1 MVRGNLFFCLTMAGC
16 ATAATTADVR
26 RMSDRGDTE
35 ALMKTWE
42 ETDRD
47 SVRIAVIEGL
57 AAHEAERAL
66 VLRQAASAP
75 SSQVRLAAVRG
86 LGSYDGA
93 EVVPALV
100 NALADPFPAIREV
113 AKSALAKRG
122 PAANDALL
130 EALEQNPSH
139 LVRAAAAKLL
149 ARSAKGP
156 DKQLRLRVSL
166 ALLDAA
172 KRDDAPKVRES
183 AVVGLGALG
192 EPKARPVLTE
202 LMRTDGDSGVRMAAE
217 RALARIGDGGGA
229 PVVVAV
235 LPFKVS
241 AGTSDAELG
250 LLGRQIADFLAARVS
265 AAEVAQVVDREKME
279 RALKE
284 MEKLG
289 VHLYDGDALNAPEMG
304 RFKMANQLVYGSVQ
318 KQGQVFTIVANRM
331 DVSTLELI
339 PGASVTVSGYRADL
353 EQLKSELTERFIRNF
368 R

>member
-1 MVRGNLFFCLTMAGC
+1 MMVGC
-16 ATAATTADVR
+16 ATTATTADVR

-35 ALMKTWE
+35 ALMKAWE

-47 SVRIAVIEGL
+47 AVRIAVIEGL
-57 AAHEAERAL
+57 ATNGAESSL
-66 VLRQAASAP
+66 VLRQAQSAS
-75 SSQVRLAAVRG
+75 SSQVRLAAVRA
-86 LGSYDGA
+86 LGRYQGA
-93 EVVPALV
+93 EVVPALID
-100 NALADPFPAIREV
+100 ALADPFPAIREV
-113 AKSALAKRG
+113 AKAELAKSG
-122 PAANDALL
+122 EAANDSLV

-149 ARSAKGP
+149 ARAAKGP

-172 KRDDAPKVRES
+172 KRDDAPKVREA

-192 EPKARPVLTE
+192 ETKARPVLTE

-217 RALARIGDGGGA
+217 RALVRIGDGGGA

-235 LPFKVS
+235 LPFKVV
-241 AGTSDAELG
+241 AGTSDAELA

-265 AAEVAQVVDREKME
+265 AAKVAQVVDREKME

-284 MEKLG
+284 MEKIG
-289 VHLYDGDALNAPEMG
+289 VNLYEGDALNSPEMG